1 MSIQLLEVQ
10 FLDFCSKISSLER
23 ARNPEVVAEIR
34 TMKRLI
40 ERLKLR
46 KRSEREVQEKTKLPI
61 GKCSS

>member
-23 ARNPEVVAEIR
+23 ARNPEVVAKIR
-34 TMKRLI
+34 TMKQLI

-46 KRSEREVQEKTKLPI
+46 KRSEREVQEKTKLPN
-61 GKCSS
+61 GKGSF